1 MSVFPS
7 RDHSSALEAPKQL
20 ELGRAPQHGT
30 TAARDVP
37 SAACGRDGGVWG
49 TFGALELGGA
59 GARVKCCVMAD
70 SATAAAVGFLS
81 SLQAPARLHRARQNG
96 FKLCGVGALKL
107 QVLPGLRLSAHHA

>member
-59 GARVKCCVMAD
+59 GARVEMLRDGRQRYGCCCRLPEQPAGP
-70 SATAAAVGFLS
+70 STAAQSEA
-81 SLQAPARLHRARQNG
+81 
-96 FKLCGVGALKL
+96 KWI
-107 QVLPGLRLSAHHA
+107 